1 MFSFLWH
8 GCPTIKQIIN
18 QTAKMSCKT
27 MFTQYNPA
35 NEVGGKTAFT
45 GTVAVCPSVCV
56 EKCFCTITQFPFEK
70 Q

>member
-35 NEVGGKTAFT
+35 NEVGST
-45 GTVAVCPSVCV
+45 SVGLESLNPLCY
-56 EKCFCTITQFPFEK
+56 K
-70 Q
+70 QSYWP